1 MEVMET
7 MKKKE
12 ILKKIYES
20 KSEEIDKLIQKI
32 NKETREE
39 LKSINMERAIE
50 ESKNPR
56 ELREIFNIIEDNYN
70 IKITRYN
77 EEMYKL
83 GFIDGIN
90 LMIECLKK

>member
-7 MKKKE
+7 MNKKE

-56 ELREIFNIIEDNYN
+56 ELREI
-70 IKITRYN
+70 
-77 EEMYKL
+77 
-83 GFIDGIN
+83 
-90 LMIECLKK
+90 

>member
-7 MKKKE
+7 MNKKE

-39 LKSINMERAIE
+39 LKSINMERVIE

-56 ELREIFNIIEDNYN
+56 ELREVLVLE
-70 IKITRYN
+70 
-77 EEMYKL
+77 
-83 GFIDGIN
+83 
-90 LMIECLKK
+90 

>member
-7 MKKKE
+7 MNKKE

-32 NKETREE
+32 NKE